1 MGILNL
7 FSRSRSTKL
16 VKMPSGSFTL
26 DRDGKVM
33 SSTLPQSFPSDFV
46 RQIGD
51 HVLTAFGKAKKAQ
64 MPLTELVVNYATFKL
79 LARELRGGAMIFLMP
94 MNNGSAPKTPNP

>member
-7 FSRSRSTKL
+7 FSRSRTNKL

-33 SSTLPQSFPSDFV
+33 SSTLPQSFPSEYI
-46 RQIGD
+46 REIGD

-64 MPLTELVVNYATFKL
+64 MPLTELVVHYSTFKL

-94 MNNGSAPKTPNP
+94 LNGGNAARTPNP

>member
-7 FSRSRSTKL
+7 FSRSRSNKL

-33 SSTLPQSFPSDFV
+33 SSTLPQSFPAEYV
-46 RQIGD
+46 QEIGD
-51 HVLTAFGKAKKAQ
+51 HVLAAFGKAKKAQ
-64 MPLTELVVNYATFKL
+64 IPLTELVVHYATFKL

-94 MNNGSAPKTPNP
+94 LNGGNAGRTPNP

>member
-1 MGILNL
+1 MGILNI
-7 FSRSRSTKL
+7 FSRSRSNKL

-33 SSTLPQSFPSDFV
+33 SSTLPQSFPSDLV
-46 RQIGD
+46 REIGD
-51 HVLTAFGKAKKAQ
+51 HVLTAFLKAKKAQ
-64 MPLTELVVNYATFKL
+64 MPLTELVVHFSTFKL

-94 MNNGSAPKTPNP
+94 LNGGSAPRTPNP

>member
-1 MGILNL
+1 MGILSL
-7 FSRSRSTKL
+7 FSRSRSNKL

-33 SSTLPQSFPSDFV
+33 SSTLPQSFPGDYV

-51 HVLTAFGKAKKAQ
+51 QVLVAFSKAKKAQ
-64 MPLTELVVNYATFKL
+64 MPLTELVVHYSTFKL

-94 MNNGSAPKTPNP
+94 LNNGSPVRNPNP

>member
-7 FSRSRSTKL
+7 FSRARSNKL
-16 VKMPSGSFTL
+16 VKIPSGSFTL

-33 SSTLPQSFPSDFV
+33 SSTLPQSFPDDLV
-46 RQIGD
+46 QDIGEQI
-51 HVLTAFGKAKKAQ
+51 LATFAKARKAQ
-64 MPLTELVVNYATFKL
+64 LPLTELVVHYSTFKL

-94 MNNGSAPKTPNP
+94 LNSSSSSRNSNP